1 MITLTEKQRADF
13 HYLSYTRVD
22 GLWFMK
28 VEEKYGFDVALEIDV
43 QVWKVM
49 PKIQAR
55 MLKPLCSATNSI
67 EALSECLSTKLTID
81 CHTFRIEKIGVGGGF
96 RILIE
101 TCPWYE
107 FMVNAGRKHFAA
119 KVGEKICHAEYST
132 WAAEFDDR
140 IRFQMKEQ
148 LCGGSPFCVLEFTL
162 QQSGV

>member
-1 MITLTEKQRADF
+1 MIKLTDNQRAEF

-28 VEEKYGFDVALEIDV
+28 VEEKYGFDEALEIDS

-55 MLKPLCSATNSI
+55 MLRGLCKATNGG
-67 EALSECLSTKLTID
+67 EALLECLSTKLTID
-81 CHTFRIEKIGVGGGF
+81 NHSYTIEKIGNNGSF

-101 TCPWYE
+101 KCPWHE
-107 FMVNAGRKHFAA
+107 LMVNAGRGHLAA
-119 KVGEKICHAEYST
+119 KVGRKICITEYSN
-132 WAAEFDDR
+132 WASEFDDK

-148 LCGGSPFCVLEFTL
+148 LCNSSKFCVLEFTL
-162 QQSGV
+162 

>member
-1 MITLTEKQRADF
+1 MIDLTDKQRADF

-28 VEEKYGFDVALEIDV
+28 VEEKYGFDEALEIDS

-55 MLKPLCSATNSI
+55 MLKALCKVADDV
-67 EALSECLSTKLTID
+67 EALLECLSTKLTID
-81 CHTFRIEKIGVGGGF
+81 NHTYRIEKIGTDGGF

-101 TCPWYE
+101 KCPWYE
-107 FMVNAGRKHFAA
+107 LMVNAGRGHLAA
-119 KVGEKICHAEYST
+119 KVGDKICNAEYST
-132 WAAEFDDR
+132 WASEFDNR

-148 LCGGSPFCVLEFTL
+148 LCNGSQFCVLEYTL
-162 QQSGV
+162 K

>member
-43 QVWKVM
+43 QVWKIM

-55 MLKPLCSATNSI
+55 MLKPLCNATNSM
-67 EALSECLSTKLTID
+67 EALSECLGTKLTID
-81 CHTFRIEKIGVGGGF
+81 NHTYRIEKIGADVGF
-96 RILIE
+96 IE
-101 TCPWYE
+101 RCPWYE
-107 FMVNAGRKHFAA
+107 FMVNAGRKHLAA
-119 KVGEKICHAEYST
+119 QVGEKICNAEYSS
-132 WAAEFDDR
+132 WAAEFDEK

-148 LCGGSPFCVLEFTL
+148 LCGGSPLCVLEFTL
-162 QQSGV
+162 H